1 MEITKKRDGSMKKII
16 KEKLIKK
23 AYNYIVWL
31 KRKHKK
37 IKNQVSSNFE
47 EFECEKSLNT
57 NQ

>member
-1 MEITKKRDGSMKKII
+1 MKKII

-31 KRKHKK
+31 KRQHKK
-37 IKNQVSSNFE
+37 IKNQVSNFE

>member
-31 KRKHKK
+31 KRQHKK
-37 IKNQVSSNFE
+37 IKNQVSNFE
-47 EFECEKSLNT
+47 EFECEKSLKT